1 MQDVPYALGS
11 LGLTHLSVRST
22 LSIVVPILDRRDR
35 IVNCSSGG
43 AGESLYYITVL
54 SNLVRGY
61 DKYARIYDK
70 SNILESTY
78 PNRFFLLSKH
88 EIGVGIAKASRLL
101 HKTGLLAISLSRLR
115 HTPALRNFI
124 RIRDLGEGDSLS
136 GVTSR

>member
-1 MQDVPYALGS
+1 
-11 LGLTHLSVRST
+11 
-22 LSIVVPILDRRDR
+22 VVPILDRRDR
-35 IVNCSSGG
+35 IVNCFSGS
-43 AGESLYYITVL
+43 ASESLYYITVL

-115 HTPALRNFI
+115 HTPALMNFI
-124 RIRDLGEGDSLS
+124 QIRDLGEGDSWS
-136 GVTSR
+136 GVTSL